1 MTGAREGDDE
11 RCFDLL
17 SRTNGRRSHSLGDA
31 ERNDLL
37 LQDLEI
43 ISDIVDVAFR
53 FSDDG
58 RHALHRVERVVARRG
73 FAGKHHGIRAV
84 EDGVRDV
91 RRFGASRTRST
102 GHGLQHL
109 RRGDDG
115 LTRVVASLDH
125 ALLSQEDLLHAD
137 FHTQVTAGDHD
148 AVGLLDDVIEVVQTL
163 QVFNLGDDA
172 HPARKVAEDFANVFN
187 IAALAHEGRSDEVHV
202 VLHRKKPVYT
212 EEQTLQLAAY
222 VASLSPGPAI
232 PNASQLNWA
241 GADLAKGGEL
251 FRANCAQ
258 CHSFSGRGGALT
270 EGKYAPTLML
280 ATPQQIYEAM
290 ITGPQAMP
298 IFNDQTLNLEEK
310 QAVLAYIEYLKD
322 SPNPGGLELGRYG
335 PVTEG
340 LFLWTVGIGALLM
353 VAIWIGVKAK

>member
-1 MTGAREGDDE
+1 MLLGLIVTSGIYTIGATA
-11 RCFDLL
+11 
-17 SRTNGRRSHSLGDA
+17 TNQIAKSSIDA
-31 ERNDLL
+31 AAIMNDPASI
-37 LQDLEI
+37 D
-43 ISDIVDVAFR
+43 
-53 FSDDG
+53 
-58 RHALHRVERVVARRG
+58 
-73 FAGKHHGIRAV
+73 AGKRLFA
-84 EDGVRDV
+84 
-91 RRFGASRTRST
+91 T
-102 GHGLQHL
+102 GCATCHGLNAQ
-109 RRGDDG
+109 GNSDG
-115 LTRVVASLDH
+115 PTLIGVGAASVH
-125 ALLSQEDLLHAD
+125 
-137 FHTQVTAGDHD
+137 FQVSSGRMPMAAPG
-148 AVGLLDDVIEVVQTL
+148 A
-163 QVFNLGDDA
+163 QVM
-172 HPARKVAEDFANVFN
+172 RKA
-187 IAALAHEGRSDEVHV
+187 
-202 VLHRKKPVYT
+202 PQYT

-222 VASLSPGPAI
+222 VASLSPGPEI
-232 PNASQLNWA
+232 PTAAQLNWA

-298 IFNDQTLNLEEK
+298 IFNDQTLNVKEK
-310 QAVLAYIEYLKD
+310 QEIIAYIEYLKD

>member
-1 MTGAREGDDE
+1 MTTRSGTLRITKYRKHPAAIFVALLVGLIVTSGVYSVGATAANQISKSN
-11 RCFDLL
+11 L
-17 SRTNGRRSHSLGDA
+17 DA
-31 ERNDLL
+31 AAIMNDPASIDSGKRL
-37 LQDLEI
+37 
-43 ISDIVDVAFR
+43 
-53 FSDDG
+53 
-58 RHALHRVERVVARRG
+58 
-73 FAGKHHGIRAV
+73 FATGCATCHGLNAQ
-84 EDGVRDV
+84 
-91 RRFGASRTRST
+91 GASDGPTLIGVGAASVHFQVST
-102 GHGLQHL
+102 GRMPMAAPG
-109 RRGDDG
+109 
-115 LTRVVASLDH
+115 A
-125 ALLSQEDLLHAD
+125 
-137 FHTQVTAGDHD
+137 QVM
-148 AVGLLDDVIEVVQTL
+148 
-163 QVFNLGDDA
+163 
-172 HPARKVAEDFANVFN
+172 
-187 IAALAHEGRSDEVHV
+187 
-202 VLHRKKPVYT
+202 RKKPVYT

>member
-1 MTGAREGDDE
+1 MSNRSKTVGISRFRKHPAAIFVAMLLGLIVTSGIYTIGATA
-11 RCFDLL
+11 
-17 SRTNGRRSHSLGDA
+17 TNQIAKSSIDA
-31 ERNDLL
+31 AAIMNDPASI
-37 LQDLEI
+37 D
-43 ISDIVDVAFR
+43 
-53 FSDDG
+53 
-58 RHALHRVERVVARRG
+58 
-73 FAGKHHGIRAV
+73 AGKRLFA
-84 EDGVRDV
+84 
-91 RRFGASRTRST
+91 T
-102 GHGLQHL
+102 GCATCHGLNAQ
-109 RRGDDG
+109 GNSDG
-115 LTRVVASLDH
+115 PTLIGVGAASVH
-125 ALLSQEDLLHAD
+125 
-137 FHTQVTAGDHD
+137 FQVSSGRMPMAAPG
-148 AVGLLDDVIEVVQTL
+148 A
-163 QVFNLGDDA
+163 QVM
-172 HPARKVAEDFANVFN
+172 RKA
-187 IAALAHEGRSDEVHV
+187 
-202 VLHRKKPVYT
+202 PQYT

-222 VASLSPGPAI
+222 VASLSPGPEI
-232 PNASQLNWA
+232 PTAAQLNWA

-298 IFNDQTLNLEEK
+298 IFNDQTLNVKEK
-310 QAVLAYIEYLKD
+310 QEIIAYIEYLKD

>member
-1 MTGAREGDDE
+1 MATRSGTLRITKYRKHPAAIFVALLVGLIVTSGVYSVGATAANQISKSN
-11 RCFDLL
+11 L
-17 SRTNGRRSHSLGDA
+17 DA
-31 ERNDLL
+31 AAIMNDPASI
-37 LQDLEI
+37 D
-43 ISDIVDVAFR
+43 
-53 FSDDG
+53 
-58 RHALHRVERVVARRG
+58 
-73 FAGKHHGIRAV
+73 AGKRLFATGCATCHGLNAQ
-84 EDGVRDV
+84 
-91 RRFGASRTRST
+91 GASDGPTLIGVGAASVHFQVST
-102 GHGLQHL
+102 GRMPMAAPG
-109 RRGDDG
+109 
-115 LTRVVASLDH
+115 A
-125 ALLSQEDLLHAD
+125 
-137 FHTQVTAGDHD
+137 QVM
-148 AVGLLDDVIEVVQTL
+148 
-163 QVFNLGDDA
+163 
-172 HPARKVAEDFANVFN
+172 
-187 IAALAHEGRSDEVHV
+187 
-202 VLHRKKPVYT
+202 RKKPVYT

-298 IFNDQTLNLEEK
+298 IFNDQTLNPEEK

>member
-1 MTGAREGDDE
+1 MANRSKTVGISRFRKHPAAIFVAMLLGLIVTSGIYTIGATA
-11 RCFDLL
+11 
-17 SRTNGRRSHSLGDA
+17 TNQIVNNSIDA
-31 ERNDLL
+31 AAIMNDPASI
-37 LQDLEI
+37 D
-43 ISDIVDVAFR
+43 
-53 FSDDG
+53 
-58 RHALHRVERVVARRG
+58 
-73 FAGKHHGIRAV
+73 AGKRLFA
-84 EDGVRDV
+84 
-91 RRFGASRTRST
+91 T
-102 GHGLQHL
+102 GCATCHGLNAQ
-109 RRGDDG
+109 GNSDG
-115 LTRVVASLDH
+115 PTLIGVGAASVH
-125 ALLSQEDLLHAD
+125 
-137 FHTQVTAGDHD
+137 FQVSSGRMPMAAPG
-148 AVGLLDDVIEVVQTL
+148 A
-163 QVFNLGDDA
+163 QVM
-172 HPARKVAEDFANVFN
+172 RKA
-187 IAALAHEGRSDEVHV
+187 
-202 VLHRKKPVYT
+202 PQYT

-232 PNASQLNWA
+232 PTAAQLNWA

-298 IFNDQTLNLEEK
+298 IFNDQTLNVKEK
-310 QAVLAYIEYLKD
+310 QEIIAYIEYLKD